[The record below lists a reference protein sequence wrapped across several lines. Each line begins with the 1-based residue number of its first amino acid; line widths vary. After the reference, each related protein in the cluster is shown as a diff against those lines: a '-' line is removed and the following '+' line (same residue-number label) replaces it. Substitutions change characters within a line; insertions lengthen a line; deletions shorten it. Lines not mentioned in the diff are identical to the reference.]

1 MKRLAALLIMLVLI
15 CGQLVGCNSA
25 NKEAE
30 KAGENST
37 EEASQ
42 VQEDEKEIEEAQE
55 GTTRLVVDALGRE
68 VEVPAKIER
77 IVPLGNTP
85 RMITY
90 LGLADKVVGIGSFDF
105 ENLTSVTAFA
115 YVNKDIWKDLPVVGT
130 DAKGNTDYYPEE
142 IIATN
147 PDVILCT
154 YAEDIV
160 KDIEAKTGLPVVA
173 VSSGKLFAEDYDE
186 SFKILGQVC
195 GVEDRAEEVV
205 NYIHTCFDDLN
216 NRTVDIPEEEKPSVI
231 SAAATFKG
239 VHGIEGVRMSDAI
252 LEAVNAKNIAK
263 GEKGPEVAIVDREQ
277 ILAWNPDYI
286 FCDFG
291 GVKLVKEDYRT
302 DEAFYKELKSFQDN
316 HMFQHPNSTSRYSNL
331 EIPLVNAYYIGSVL
345 YPEKFEDVDINE
357 KAKEIFKFFLNKEDY
372 LTELEGDG
380 AFYGPIDFS
389 K

>member
-25 NKEAE
+25 NKEADE
-30 KAGENST
+30 KIESST
-37 EEASQ
+37 EEVSQ
-42 VQEDEKEIEEAQE
+42 AQE
-55 GTTRLVVDALGRE
+55 EEVETAEEDGAKRVVVDALGRE
-68 VEVPAKIER
+68 VELPAKVER

-90 LGLADKVVGIGSFDF
+90 LGLADKVVGRGSM
-105 ENLTSVTAFA
+105 ELNMISPQTAYA
-115 YVNKDIWKDLPVVGT
+115 YTNKELWKDVPVVGT

-173 VSSGKLFAEDYDE
+173 VSTGKLFAEDYDE
-186 SFKILGQVC
+186 AFKILGQVC

-205 NYIHTCFDDLN
+205 NYIHTCLDDLN

-239 VHGIEGVRMSDAI
+239 VHGIEGVRMRDAI

-291 GVKLVKEDYRT
+291 GVALVKEDQKA
-302 DEAFYKELKSFQDN
+302 DPAFYNELTAFKNN
-316 HMFQHPNSTSRYSNL
+316 HIYQHPSSTSYYSNL